1 MGTAGELESGSG
13 QRHKSGAS
21 QPLRT
26 GVLSCSLT
34 VLTSFRGRAAV
45 EPGSCGMC
53 FRSKATKEGG
63 RGPVD
68 LLGASL
74 PHPGVRRAVQPH
86 RATCHAIGTTGPY
99 QTPTDQSVEPVL
111 GAFAKPSDGLV
122 RQPLPTMSASRQA
135 VATHSNGFASL
146 SRFNRRL
153 ICDRLRTDAT
163 AMLHKRSI
171 PS

>member
-1 MGTAGELESGSG
+1 M
-13 QRHKSGAS
+13 
-21 QPLRT
+21 
-26 GVLSCSLT
+26 
-34 VLTSFRGRAAV
+34 
-45 EPGSCGMC
+45 
-53 FRSKATKEGG
+53 
-63 RGPVD
+63 D

-135 VATHSNGFASL
+135 VATHSNGV
-146 SRFNRRL
+146 RFFEP
-153 ICDRLRTDAT
+153 I
-163 AMLHKRSI
+163 
-171 PS
+171 